1 MKTIKEIIEKWN
13 AMYELVIGGCTSVEN
28 TIWQKMQKVFMI
40 TDGNM
45 AEAYDLRR
53 KYIEDCDGLTEDD
66 VCKDKDIPIHMK
78 FIGDLLSLSNNKDYA
93 FYIYNGEVG
102 VLCEIDDKTIKAK
115 GYESFNGIAFIPG
128 YDIEEVLAGHLD
140 TKPHLTNDDVY
151 SGYTGCCDIDVQ
163 ECRCI
168 ENEQHMEL
176 NWWTDAWAKSDEF
189 VRELLVTTTQY
200 YEWTSERRRT
210 IDAICQKWERYDE
223 ELGWYNGVP
232 DEDLEQDDI
241 KKRDGLIESLKRSI
255 KRLKEDWEK
264 TCSNYEDPFGL
275 RDCEHNTIDFENVY
289 EEATSCGRYQ
299 ELSYIVTNAAWEAI
313 ESEES

>member
-1 MKTIKEIIEKWN
+1 MKTIKEITEKWN

-189 VRELLVTTTQY
+189 GRMFGKTGEFTCKLRERMD
-200 YEWTSERRRT
+200 EGE
-210 IDAICQKWERYDE
+210 IDEQEARKLWEEEQRY
-223 ELGWYNGVP
+223 
-232 DEDLEQDDI
+232 
-241 KKRDGLIESLKRSI
+241 
-255 KRLKEDWEK
+255 
-264 TCSNYEDPFGL
+264 YEDPVGCDDYSF
-275 RDCEHNTIDFENVY
+275 DFIF
-289 EEATSCGRYQ
+289 SD
-299 ELSYIVTNAAWEAI
+299 
-313 ESEES
+313 